1 MLSAELR
8 EYCGFETFSPKCG
21 GKEVIVMDVAL
32 YGRRQLGKCI
42 KASDVEAF
50 GEQYRY
56 IGCFSD
62 VISLVDA
69 RCSGKTECDIRIPDP
84 VLQQASTCPQSLVM
98 YMEASFLCVEGKCV
112 FKHCLRSASDLF
124 NHQLIYYL

>member
-1 MLSAELR
+1 MISAELK

-42 KASDVEAF
+42 EASDVEEL
-50 GEQYRY
+50 GEQSRH

-69 RCSGKTECDIRIPDP
+69 RCSGKAECDIRIPDP
-84 VLQQASTCPQSLVM
+84 ILQQSTKCPRSLVM
-98 YMEASFLCVEGKCV
+98 YMEASYLCVEGKYLCT
-112 FKHCLRSASDLF
+112 HDR
-124 NHQLIYYL
+124 LI